1 MLMYQFIDDLTFN
14 ILIIELDHSS
24 DTTDSIPRIKKV
36 NPSAADFL
44 GYGAKELIDQ
54 PLDVI
59 CPSENCQNILASLKD
74 DLSCKSFE
82 GELIT
87 KTNKRIPVL
96 ISLSVLPGQ
105 DPKKTN
111 IILLLQDISDR
122 KALDRIELMMH
133 RAVEQ
138 SASAVLITDKNGLI
152 EYINPKFTEL
162 TGYTSEELLGKNP
175 KIMQS
180 GNTPL
185 EHYQSMWQNLLSS
198 GEWCGQIKNQKKNGD
213 DYWVYECVSA
223 IKNDQDEVTHFL
235 AIEED
240 VTERKRLEHR
250 FRQAVESA
258 PYAIVMVNESGTIE
272 MINSQTEALFGYSR
286 HELIGQAVEMLVPER
301 FRTAH
306 IGFRQAY
313 LAAPVSRT
321 MGVGR
326 ELFGLRK
333 DGTEFPVE
341 IALSLVDNPEETL
354 VLSSIVDITQRKE
367 SELALKES
375 EERFRQM
382 AEMAGEWLWEQ
393 DPLGYYIYCSTAVN
407 QILGYSQD
415 EVIGK
420 HYTEFLT
427 PQDKEEQQVYSTSH
441 QPFYAL
447 INHYQHKN
455 GHPVLTESTGLPI
468 INSEG
473 KLLKWR
479 GVDRDITAKKHF
491 QDALIESEQRT
502 RLIIESSLSAIV
514 IMDSYGMITD
524 WNHQAEKIFGW
535 SRNEAIG
542 QRLADLII
550 PPRYRNDHRKGLQ
563 SFLHTGIG
571 PILNQLIEHVAIR
584 KDGSEFPVEFSISPL
599 KLGNAY
605 IFSGFIH
612 DITARKATEKKIRQ
626 AEVNLAIAQS
636 EIKIAQRIQASLSPS
651 APIKS
656 DHFEVTGY
664 CLPAAQVGGDYF
676 DYFFRS
682 EDQLDMIIADVSGHS
697 IGPALF
703 MVETR
708 SAIRTQANL
717 LGTPSETLGVLNNFL
732 FEDLDNADY
741 FITLYYLQYDTSTHQ
756 LSFANAGHPPPLL
769 LSPFQSE
776 CRQLDAEGMILGVR
790 KNLVFEEKTTTLVK
804 GDLILLYT
812 DGLTEAEN
820 PDGDF
825 FGIERVSDIFIQYA
839 EQPPESIIDAL
850 LRHLKQFCQS
860 ESFNDDI
867 TLMIFKRD

>member
-1 MLMYQFIDDLTFN
+1 MYQLIDDLSFS
-14 ILIIELDHSS
+14 IIIIELDRSG
-24 DTTDSIPRIKKV
+24 DAADSIPRLKRV
-36 NPSAADFL
+36 NPSAATLL
-44 GYGAKELIDQ
+44 GYGEKELIDK
-54 PLDVI
+54 PLDII
-59 CPSENCQNILASLKD
+59 CTPEKWQKILARLTD

-82 GELIT
+82 GEFVT
-87 KTNKRIPVL
+87 KANKRIQVL

-105 DPKKTN
+105 NQKKTD
-111 IILLLQDISDR
+111 IVLLIQDISNR
-122 KALDRIELMMH
+122 KELDKIQLMMH

-138 SASAVLITDKNGLI
+138 SASAVLIADKNGLI

-162 TGYTSEELLGKNP
+162 TGYTSEELLGQNP

-180 GNTPL
+180 GSTPL
-185 EHYQSMWQNLLSS
+185 EHYQSMWQNLAST
-198 GEWCGQIKNQKKNGD
+198 GEWCGEIKNQKKNGE
-213 DYWVYECVSA
+213 DYWVYECVSS

-235 AIEED
+235 ALEED
-240 VTERKRLEHR
+240 ITERKRLEQR
-250 FRQAVESA
+250 FRQAMESA

-272 MINSQTEALFGYSR
+272 MVNSQTEAFFGYSR
-286 HELIGQAVEMLVPER
+286 HELIGQPVEMLVPER
-301 FRTAH
+301 FRSVH
-306 IGFRQAY
+306 IGFRRAY

-326 ELFGLRK
+326 DLYGLRK
-333 DGTEFPVE
+333 DGTEFSVE
-341 IALSLVDNPEETL
+341 IGLSLIDNHEETI
-354 VLSSIVDITQRKE
+354 VLSTIVDITQRKE
-367 SELALKES
+367 AESALRES

-382 AEMAGEWLWEQ
+382 AEMTGEWLWEQ
-393 DPLGYYIYCSTAVN
+393 DPSGYYMYSSAAVS
-407 QILGYSQD
+407 QILGFSQD

-427 PQDKEEQQVYSTSH
+427 PQDQAEQQYYSTSH

-447 INHYQHKN
+447 TNHYRHKD

-468 INSEG
+468 VDAQG

-479 GVDRDITAKKHF
+479 GVDRDITVRKHF
-491 QDALIESEQRT
+491 QDALIESEKRT

-514 IMDSYGMITD
+514 IMDSYGLITD
-524 WNHQAEKIFGW
+524 WNHQAEKMFGW

-542 QRLADLII
+542 QRLEELII
-550 PPRYRNDHRKGLQ
+550 PLRFRNAHRQGLQ
-563 SFLHTGIG
+563 HFLHTGIG
-571 PILNQLIEHVAIR
+571 PILNQLIEHVAMR
-584 KDGSEFPVEFSISPL
+584 RDGSEFPVELSISPL

-612 DITARKATEKKIRQ
+612 EITARKVAEQKIRQ
-626 AEVNLAIAQS
+626 SEVNLAIAQS
-636 EIKIAQRIQASLSPS
+636 EIKIAQQIQASLSPS

-676 DYFFRS
+676 DYFFRN
-682 EDQLDMIIADVSGHS
+682 EDHLDMVIADVSGHS

-708 SAIRTQANL
+708 SAIRTQAKR
-717 LGTPSETLGVLNNFL
+717 LGTPSETLSVLNDFM

-741 FITLYYLQYDTSTHQ
+741 FITLFYLQYDITSQQ

-790 KNLVFEEKTTTLVK
+790 KNIFFEEKTTTLSK

-825 FGIERVSDIFIQYA
+825 FGVERASDIFIQYA
-839 EQPPESIIDAL
+839 QHSPEKIIEAL
-850 LRHLKQFCQS
+850 LKHLKQFCQS
-860 ESFNDDI
+860 ESFKDDI
-867 TLMIFKRD
+867 TLMIFKRG